1 MAARKTKTPGERL
14 IAELSHAGD
23 SYSLQ
28 ILIDRA
34 AQTADW
40 LDKLGALINGRR
52 AAWMHVRV
60 NRDQVLEVRIDG
72 AMRESR
78 QLTTELR
85 HLLAEI
91 HRQRASIPMGPD
103 DDDDLAGVD

>member
-1 MAARKTKTPGERL
+1 VAARRTKTAGQRL
-14 IAELSHAGD
+14 IDELSQPD
-23 SYSLQ
+23 DPYTLQ
-28 ILIDRA
+28 MLIGRA

-40 LDKLGALINGRR
+40 LDKLADLINGKR

-103 DDDDLAGVD
+103 DDDDLAGID